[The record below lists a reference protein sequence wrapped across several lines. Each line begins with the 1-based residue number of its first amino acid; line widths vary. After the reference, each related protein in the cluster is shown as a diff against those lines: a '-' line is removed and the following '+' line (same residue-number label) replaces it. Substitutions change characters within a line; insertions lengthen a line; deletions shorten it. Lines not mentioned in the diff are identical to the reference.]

1 MRRTVAGL
9 VGAMMMAG
17 IAAAQDAGEAIR
29 TTIQNQLDAF
39 QADDFETAFT
49 FASPLIQGIFQTPE
63 RFGQMVTS
71 GYPMVH
77 RPADIQF
84 TDDFERAGLIYQNVL
99 ITDQAGALHLL
110 EYEMIETSD
119 GWEINGVRFLRP
131 DALGA

>member
-1 MRRTVAGL
+1 MKQTLAGL
-9 VGAMMMAG
+9 IGAFLMAG
-17 IAAAQDAGEAIR
+17 MAMAQDAGTAIR
-29 TTIQNQLDAF
+29 TTIQSQLDAF

-49 FASPLIQGIFQTPE
+49 FASPLIQRMFQTPE

-84 TDDFERAGLIYQNVL
+84 TDGFERAGLTYQTVL

-110 EYEMIETSD
+110 EYEMIETTD